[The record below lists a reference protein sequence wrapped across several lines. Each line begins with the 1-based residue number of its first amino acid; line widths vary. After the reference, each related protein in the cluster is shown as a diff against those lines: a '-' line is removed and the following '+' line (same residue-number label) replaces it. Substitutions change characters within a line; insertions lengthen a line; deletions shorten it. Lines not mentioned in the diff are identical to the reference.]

1 MTNTSNASMPFQNR
15 FAQLP
20 PQLFSEVQ
28 PTAVSNPQWIKFNEP
43 LATELGLDVTSLNT
57 PDAAA
62 IFSGNTLPDA
72 AKPLA
77 MTYAGHQFGHWAPQ
91 LGDGR
96 AVLLGDLQD
105 TNGQYREIQL
115 KGAGLTPYSRNGDGR
130 AWLGPVLREY
140 IVSEAMAAL
149 GVPTTRALAAV
160 LTGDQVFREAAMPGA
175 IITRVA
181 HSHVR
186 VGTFQYF
193 IARNDL
199 PAIEALMLHMIS
211 TCYPELSTAT
221 NPASALFKAVIIRQA
236 DLVAHWQSVG
246 FIHGVMNTDNMAVS
260 GETID
265 YGPCAFLD
273 EYNPK
278 KVFSSIDQ
286 MGRYAYAN
294 QPAAAQWNL
303 SNFAQA
309 LLPFMDDDKDIA
321 LSSAQALLDEFPQHY
336 GDAYSKRMLAKIGIS
351 EQQNNDMQLLTE
363 LLDLMAESE
372 ADFTLTFTYLTH
384 YHLTKLKPSASS
396 GVLDPTPYYQPP
408 ASLQHWI
415 EQWQQRLMQQ
425 STSSEQ
431 QQVLMQQHN
440 PSLIPRNHRIEASIQ
455 AAVDNDFEPFNQ
467 LVDALKNHY
476 SQKEQYNYLAEAPT
490 KHEMVEKTFC
500 GT

>member
-1 MTNTSNASMPFQNR
+1 MPFQNR

-20 PQLFSEVQ
+20 PQLYSEVP
-28 PTAVSNPQWIKFNEP
+28 PTAVSNPQWIKFNEA
-43 LATELGLDVTSLNT
+43 LAIELGLDAASLST
-57 PDAAA
+57 PDAVGL
-62 IFSGNTLPDA
+62 FSGNTIPA
-72 AKPLA
+72 EAKPLA
-77 MTYAGHQFGHWAPQ
+77 MTYAGHQFGHWVPQ

-105 TNGQYREIQL
+105 THGRYREIQL
-115 KGAGLTPYSRNGDGR
+115 KGAGVTPYSRNGDGR

-160 LTGDQVFREAAMPGA
+160 LTGDQVMREGVMPGA

-181 HSHVR
+181 NSHVR

-199 PAIEALMLHMIS
+199 PAIEALIQHMIS
-211 TCYPELSTAT
+211 TCYPELSNAS
-221 NPASALFKAVIIRQA
+221 NPASALFSAVIGKQA

-246 FIHGVMNTDNMAVS
+246 FIHGVMNTDNMAIS

-273 EYNPK
+273 EYDPK

-309 LLPFMDDDKDIA
+309 LLPFMDDDKDVA
-321 LSSAQALLDEFPQHY
+321 LTNAQALLDEFPQHY
-336 GDAYSKRMLAKIGIS
+336 QAAYAQRMLAKIGIS
-351 EQQNNDMQLLTE
+351 EQQSDDIELLTE
-363 LLDLMAESE
+363 LLDLMAEAN
-372 ADFTLTFTYLTH
+372 ADFTLTFS
-384 YHLTKLKPSASS
+384 HLTKLMPSATNA
-396 GVLDPTPYYQPP
+396 VIDITPYYQPP
-408 ASLQHWI
+408 KPLQAWV
-415 EQWQQRLMQQ
+415 EKWQPRLQQ
-425 STSSEQ
+425 QTITGEQ
-431 QQVLMQQHN
+431 QHALMQQHN
-440 PSLIPRNHRIEASIQ
+440 PMLIPRNHRIEACIQ
-455 AAVDNDFEPFNQ
+455 SAVEHDFQPFND
-467 LVDALKNHY
+467 LVDALRQPYNPDG
-476 SQKEQYNYLAEAPT
+476 QYEYLAESPKASEVV
-490 KHEMVEKTFC
+490 KKTFC